1 MSIKKYTEARNEL
14 SFRDSEESKDDSDED
29 DSEDT
34 EDLSKEFE

>member
-14 SFRDSEESKDDSDED
+14 SFREDSTESEDDD